1 MEPAMHR
8 DLLNLLRIDLPIIQ
22 APMAGVST
30 PALAAAVSN
39 AGALGSVA
47 VGAINEEGARAA
59 IAETRKLT
67 DRPFQVNAFCH
78 RKAQADPA
86 REAAWLAYLAPHF
99 AANGAAPPSAL
110 REIYKSFLDD
120 DGMLEVLLE
129 ARPAAASFHFG
140 LPHPHQVKALKD
152 AGIVLLG
159 SATSPQEARAVEAAG
174 LDVVVAQ
181 GYEAGGHR
189 GVFDTDRPDP
199 AIGTFA
205 LVRLIAAAVKIP
217 VVAAGGVMDGDGIA
231 AALRLGASG
240 AQLGTAFIL
249 CPESSAT
256 PHHRA
261 LIAQGDVLETA
272 VTDVISGR
280 PARGLVNR
288 LFLDVGAPGHPPLP
302 DYPIA
307 YDAVKALTGAA
318 AKQGNQDFSVNW
330 AGQAFALAR
339 TLPAAELV
347 RTLGEELR
355 RAGWTP
361 QPA

>member
-1 MEPAMHR
+1 MER
-8 DLLNLLRIDLPIIQ
+8 IVNTDLLSLLRIDLPIIQ

-39 AGALGSVA
+39 AGALGSIA
-47 VGAINEEGARAA
+47 LGAGNEAQARDA
-59 IAETRKLT
+59 IAAVRALS
-67 DRPFQVNAFCH
+67 DRPFQVNTFCH
-78 RKAQADPA
+78 RKAHADPA

-99 AANGAAPPSAL
+99 AAHAATPPAGL

-129 ARPAAASFHFG
+129 ARPAVASFHFG

-152 AGIVLLG
+152 AGIVLMG

-174 LDVVVAQ
+174 LDIVVAQ

-189 GVFDTDRPDP
+189 GVFDTGRPDP

-205 LVRLIAAAVKIP
+205 LVRLVAAAVRIP

-240 AQLGTAFIL
+240 AQMGTAFIL

-256 PHHRA
+256 LHHRA
-261 LIAQGDVLETA
+261 LMGQGDAFETA

-288 LFLDVGAPGHPPLP
+288 LFSEVGAPGHPPLP

-307 YDAVKALTGAA
+307 YDAVKALHAAA

-330 AGQAFALAR
+330 AGQAYTLAR
-339 TLPAAELV
+339 ALPAFELV
-347 RTLGEELR
+347 RTLGAELA
-355 RAGWTP
+355 RASARS
-361 QPA
+361 Q